1 MFVVEGDL
9 GVRGIDRQ
17 RGRLRLCSA
26 CFEPEQIGHSRFDSR
41 VLADEDPAAA
51 RGDQH
56 SGCAGRSSFGGCQE
70 RWRW

>member
-1 MFVVEGDL
+1 M
-9 GVRGIDRQ
+9 RGIDRQ

-26 CFEPEQIGHSRFDSR
+26 CFEPEKIGHTRFDSR

-56 SGCAGRSSFGGCQE
+56 SGCAGRSSLSGCQE
-70 RWRW
+70 RRW